1 MVYTVVLWQAVV
13 NIEINVR
20 SEIFMVLLLKTEV
33 FCDMVPCHYV
43 TVYQL
48 TWHHV
53 LEDFCFHANKLL
65 GSVKG
70 GKFIFC
76 SSDNLFNRNVSHRIN
91 YSVAAELSL
100 SELAPV
106 SENCCV
112 QFGVGI
118 GQI

>member
-1 MVYTVVLWQAVV
+1 VVYTGVLWQTVV

-20 SEIFMVLLLKTEV
+20 SEILTALLLKTEV
-33 FCDMVPCHYV
+33 FWDMMPCQYV

-53 LEDFCFHANKLL
+53 LEDFCFHTNELL

-76 SSDNLFNRNVSHRIN
+76 LSDNSFNRNVPHRIN
-91 YSVAAELSL
+91 YSLAAELSL
-100 SELAPV
+100 SELAP
-106 SENCCV
+106 
-112 QFGVGI
+112 F
-118 GQI
+118 

>member
-1 MVYTVVLWQAVV
+1 MVYMGVLWQAVV

-20 SEIFMVLLLKTEV
+20 SEILTALLLKTEV
-33 FCDMVPCHYV
+33 FCDMVPCQYV

-48 TWHHV
+48 TWCHV
-53 LEDFCFHANKLL
+53 LEDFCFHTNKLL

-76 SSDNLFNRNVSHRIN
+76 SSDNSFNRNVSHRIN